1 MKSDINS
8 TYDSET
14 LIRLKSVSSF
24 LKEYR
29 VQSGLTQELLAEYAE
44 LNRSSVIRLE
54 QGLPVSFL
62 TISKYASAVELP
74 LNQLFLEI
82 E

>member
-1 MKSDINS
+1 MKPDNNS
-8 TYDSET
+8 TYDSENQSRQK
-14 LIRLKSVSSF
+14 IIAGF

-29 VQSGLTQELLAEYAE
+29 LLNGYTQELISEYAE

-54 QGLPVSFL
+54 SGKPVSFL
-62 TISKYASAVELP
+62 TICKYVDALKLP